1 MKVNQ
6 MIAGIIILF
15 LGANANASSYV
26 VVSGNTISSN
36 TQSNLIV
43 DYELSTYDENLEPG
57 DTGTLTLVI
66 SNSGTQ
72 DASDVQIYILS
83 TPKIRIEKSFFIG
96 TIKNQAPATVSVSY
110 HIQKDAEVGQHT
122 IPIRLQYD
130 GKDANGRTVSNINS
144 NYDFPIKIFGKP
156 KITIENL
163 QIQNPII
170 GENAVVKVTLK
181 NQKTDAFNV
190 EATLMPAD
198 PILGPYVT
206 ILGSNRQYIGEL
218 KSQQTKDLTYLIHLS
233 NKLESGAYSIPFV
246 VKYENKGHTVH
257 EEKFSIG
264 TYISGNINIG
274 ITNLQTDPEIANPG
288 DKNVKI
294 KVKLENTGSTEI
306 ENIIMTMHPKNPFK
320 ESKSYIQSKN
330 IGLLKTRNYSELD
343 FYIDVDENAKEGVY
357 GLDYSVSYKV
367 NSKEYIIN
375 KTVDM
380 VIKQKP
386 DFELNKNMIKAS
398 ENEDAILDFEVKNI
412 GSDCDSV
419 TIWVLKKADHPFD
432 FDDKSQLV
440 GDLLNGEIG
449 QAKIG
454 FTVDENA
461 NAKLYLLPL
470 EIRCS
475 KDGKV
480 YVKTDK
486 AQIEVVEKQG
496 SGMSVLIYLAVAL
509 FTAIGLGGYILI
521 RKKRG
526 EGK

>member
-6 MIAGIIILF
+6 MMAGILILF
-15 LGANANASSYV
+15 LGANVNASSYV
-26 VVSGNTISSN
+26 VVSGNTITSN

-43 DYELSTYDENLEPG
+43 DYDLSTYDENLEPG
-57 DTGTLTLVI
+57 DTGSLTLVI
-66 SNSGTQ
+66 RNAGTQ
-72 DASDVQIYILS
+72 DASDVQINILS

-96 TIKNQAPATVSVSY
+96 TIKYQAPATVSVSY
-110 HIQKDAEVGQHT
+110 YIQKDAEIGQHT
-122 IPIRLQYD
+122 IPIRLNYD
-130 GKDANGRTVSNINS
+130 GKDVSGRTISNINS
-144 NYDFPIKIFGKP
+144 NYDFPIKVFGKP

-163 QIQNPII
+163 HIQNPVI
-170 GENAVVKVTLK
+170 GENAIVKVTLK

-218 KSQQTKDLTYLIHLS
+218 KSQQTKDLTYIIHLS

-246 VKYENKGHTVH
+246 VNYENKGHTIH
-257 EEKFSIG
+257 KETFSIG
-264 TYISGNINIG
+264 TYISGNIDVG

-294 KVKLENTGSTEI
+294 MVKVENTGSTEI
-306 ENIIMTMHPKNPFK
+306 ENLIVTIHPKNPFK

-343 FYIDVDENAKEGVY
+343 FYIDVDEKAKEGVY
-357 GLDYSVSYKV
+357 GLDYSISYKV
-367 NSKEYIIN
+367 NSKEYNIN

-380 VIKQKP
+380 VIKKKP
-386 DFELNKNMIKAS
+386 DFELNKNMVNAS
-398 ENEDAILDFEVKNI
+398 ENEKAILDFEVKNI

-419 TIWVLKKADHPFD
+419 TVWVLKKADHPFE

-440 GDLLNGEIG
+440 GDLLSGEIG

-454 FTVDENA
+454 FKVDENA
-461 NAKLYLLPL
+461 NVKRYLLPL

-496 SGMSVLIYLAVAL
+496 SGMSFVI
-509 FTAIGLGGYILI
+509 
-521 RKKRG
+521 
-526 EGK
+526 